1 MKIGTIKK
9 NVPEILNK
17 NVYVYITADYQYDIC
32 KYFVK
37 ILYIERQH
45 SHEDWHNKKKCTWN
59 HE

>member
-45 SHEDWHNKKKCTWN
+45 SHEDWHNKKKCT
-59 HE
+59 